1 MENDPLGEI
10 VYYSRDRRAIIQNF
24 LEAVIPNALHH
35 QRQMSIMG
43 EIGKVELD
51 FSGLFVNVPESAI
64 IMSLACTSPIYP
76 LLGNLQLIKPD
87 KVSVSGKPKLRE
99 HVRHKYCN
107 KYGIF
112 HISRPPS
119 LIAK

>member
-24 LEAVIPNALHH
+24 LEVVIPNALHH

-87 KVSVSGKPKLRE
+87 KVSVSGNQN
-99 HVRHKYCN
+99 CAN
-107 KYGIF
+107 MCGIN
-112 HISRPPS
+112 
-119 LIAK
+119 IAINMEYFTFRGRLP

>member
-1 MENDPLGEI
+1 MMTYQTIFDRIIKKWSI
-10 VYYSRDRRAIIQNF
+10 VVYLKNTLYTDMI
-24 LEAVIPNALHH
+24 LWL
-35 QRQMSIMG
+35 

-87 KVSVSGKPKLRE
+87 KVSVSGNQN
-99 HVRHKYCN
+99 CAN
-107 KYGIF
+107 MCGIN
-112 HISRPPS
+112 
-119 LIAK
+119 IAINMEYFTFRGRLP